1 MARNLNRPLRGLLLL
16 VVCSMMLASC
26 APTVAAPAVVEPTDT
41 EVAVV
46 EETPVEATETSAEP
60 VKEMNGF
67 SITDALGRTI
77 EFDQTPQRMAMAG
90 KAAIMVVDA
99 IYLFPDSVDHMVG
112 MPEVIQGS
120 GNFAEAIDPTYST
133 KTIFAKDVGP
143 EQIAAVQPDVVVLK
157 SSVQESLG
165 NPLEELGIPV
175 VYLDFETPD
184 QYQRDLATLGKLFQ
198 DQESTDK
205 LVAYYQAAVDRV
217 AQPLAGLA
225 DADKPSV
232 LVLYYSESDGEV
244 AFNVPPLG
252 WMQTILVE
260 MAGGIPAWQDAQL
273 GNGWSKVNF
282 EQIAAWNP
290 DQVYVI
296 SYFSNADEVVAGL
309 QGNSEWQALQ
319 AVQDGQIYS
328 FPADYYSWDQPDV
341 RWILGLNWLATKIHP
356 EVFSDLDAMQ
366 VARDFYSDLYG
377 LDDAA
382 FDTYIAPNL
391 RGDLP

>member
-1 MARNLNRPLRGLLLL
+1 MAKNLNHPMRGLLLL
-16 VVCSMMLASC
+16 VVCSMALASC
-26 APTVAAPAVVEPTDT
+26 APAAATPAVVEPTDT

-46 EETPVEATETSAEP
+46 EETPVEATEMSAEP
-60 VKEMNGF
+60 VEEMSGF

-77 EFDQTPQRMAMAG
+77 EFDQMPQRMAMAG

-120 GNFAEAIDPTYST
+120 GNFAEVIDPTYRT

-157 SSVQESLG
+157 SSMQESLG
-165 NPLEELGIPV
+165 NPLDELGIPV

-184 QYQRDLATLGKLFQ
+184 QYQRDLATLGELFQ
-198 DQESTDK
+198 DQETTDK

-260 MAGGIPAWQDAQL
+260 TAGGIPAWQDAQF

-290 DQVYVI
+290 DQVYIV

-309 QGNSEWQALQ
+309 QENPEWQALQ
-319 AVQDGQIYS
+319 AVQEEQIYS

-356 EVFSDLDAMQ
+356 EVFSDLDTMQ

-377 LDDAA
+377 LDAAA